1 MQAIPTRERILIA
14 TAELFR
20 RQGYT
25 GTGLKQV
32 AAEAQAPFGSL
43 YHHFPDG
50 KDQLAAEV
58 LRRSGAMYLQLFVAI
73 ALQAPDVPT
82 GVGEFFTGAAQTLC
96 DTGYT
101 DACPIATVALEVA
114 STNEP
119 LRIASAEVFESW
131 ISGATKYFATAGI
144 SREQA
149 HALALSML
157 CLLEGAFL
165 FSRALRTTEPM
176 LIAGESAVAAVR
188 AALSEVSNSRD

>member
-1 MQAIPTRERILIA
+1 MQATPTRERILIA

-25 GTGLKQV
+25 GSGLKQV

-58 LRRSGAMYLQLFVAI
+58 IRRSGALYLQLFASI
-73 ALQAPDVPT
+73 AQQAPDVPT
-82 GVGEFFTGAAQTLC
+82 AVGEFFSGAAQTLR
-96 DTGYT
+96 DTDYA

-119 LRIASAEVFESW
+119 LREASAEVFESW
-131 ISGATKYFATAGI
+131 IGGASALFTAASI
-144 SREQA
+144 PREQA

-165 FSRALRTTEPM
+165 FSRTLRTTEPM
-176 LIAGESAVAAVR
+176 LVAGESAVAAVR
-188 AALSEVSNSRD
+188 AALADASEVD